1 MNDADLKNLA
11 DRRRRQAGF
20 GEPEPDRTGPQTVET
35 ACALCGRPITYEP
48 VPGPLAGYRPR
59 LACRACLAAAAEREQ
74 AEARAAAEQARQTA
88 IAEVRANPAAALA
101 GCGVAARWVRA
112 DIGNLPDLPTGL
124 VARARAWAAEPRG
137 IVYVCGPPGCGKTT
151 LACAMLRAVLER
163 GVFPPSAC
171 RFIGEQRYLDG
182 LKAAFDSELPPSRLL
197 ADGPAR
203 ARLLVLD
210 DLASTA
216 LTDWGRGQVAA
227 LVEQR
232 HADDLPTITTSNLNL
247 DELAARL
254 DPRAASR
261 LAQDGQVWS
270 FPSRDLRLRNGRTK
284 P

>member
-1 MNDADLKNLA
+1 MNDTNLKDLA
-11 DRRRRQAGF
+11 DRRRRAAGF
-20 GEPEPDRTGPQTVET
+20 GEPEPDPTGPQTVET
-35 ACALCGRPITYEP
+35 ACALCGKPITYQP
-48 VPGPLAGYRPR
+48 APGPLAGYRPR
-59 LACRACLAAAAEREQ
+59 LACRACLTAKAEAEQ
-74 AEARAAAEQARQTA
+74 AEAKAAAEQARQA
-88 IAEVRANPAAALA
+88 AVAEVRQNPAAALA
-101 GCGVAARWVRA
+101 ACGVPPRWVQA
-112 DIGNLPDLPTGL
+112 DLDKLPDLPPAL
-124 VARARAWAAEPRG
+124 VGKARAWSAEPRG
-137 IVYVCGPPGCGKTT
+137 FVYLAGPPGCGKTT
-151 LACAMLRAVLER
+151 LAVAVLRAVLER

-197 ADGPAR
+197 AAAPAR
-203 ARLLVLD
+203 AAFLVLD